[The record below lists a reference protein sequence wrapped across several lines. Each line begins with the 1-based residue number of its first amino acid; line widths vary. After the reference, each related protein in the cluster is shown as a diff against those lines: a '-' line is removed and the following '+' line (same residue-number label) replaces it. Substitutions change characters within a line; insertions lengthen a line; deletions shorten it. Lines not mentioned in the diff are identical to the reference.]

1 MAKNQKKQKKKE
13 SDKFKW
19 EVTSNRFVGIIDV
32 MGFKDL
38 VARNSH
44 EVVYEMMKK
53 VSKAM
58 EVNQS
63 VFSVDYESDGFDANI
78 IMMTYSDS
86 IMVYSRDNSDS
97 CLENFVA
104 SVSALSEDLFKAGIP
119 HKGAVAFGKMTLD
132 FENSIF
138 FGQPLIDAYL
148 LQDEF
153 KLYGIVAHASA
164 EFENDFT
171 LDQTVIEYNCPFNNG
186 FAKHITILPG
196 TFFSDPFEEKEY
208 AELIKSI
215 NSLKIN
221 TSGVLRKYIDNTIA
235 YLEYSKEVFLKKI
248 EDFEK
253 GLDKDEANDKLPF

>member
-1 MAKNQKKQKKKE
+1 MAKKKKKQE
-13 SDKFKW
+13 ADKFKW
-19 EVTSNRFVGIIDV
+19 EVTSDRFVGIIDI

-58 EVNQS
+58 EANQS
-63 VFSVDYESDGFDANI
+63 VFSVDYESDDFDVNI

-97 CLENFVA
+97 CLENFIA

-153 KLYGIVAHASA
+153 QLYGIVAHSTA
-164 EFENDFT
+164 EFENDFS
-171 LDQTVIEYNCPFNNG
+171 LDETVIEYNCPFKSG
-186 FAKHITILPG
+186 LAKHYTILPG
-196 TFFSDPFEEKEY
+196 TFFTDPFEEKEY
-208 AELIKSI
+208 DELIKAI

-221 TSGVLRKYIDNTIA
+221 TSGALRKYIDNTIT
-235 YLEYSKEVFLKKI
+235 YLDYSKEAFLKKI
-248 EDFEK
+248 DEFEEELEK
-253 GLDKDEANDKLPF
+253 DKTDDNLPF

>member
-1 MAKNQKKQKKKE
+1 MAKKQKKKE

-44 EVVYEMMKK
+44 EVVYEKMKK

-63 VFSVDYESDGFDANI
+63 VFSVDYESDNFNLNI

-97 CLENFVA
+97 CLENFIA

-148 LQDEF
+148 LQDEL
-153 KLYGIVAHASA
+153 KLYGIVVHPTA
-164 EFENDFT
+164 EFENDFA
-171 LDQTVIEYNCPFNNG
+171 LDQTVIEYSCPFKSG

-196 TFFSDPFEEKEY
+196 TFFSDPFDEREY
-208 AELIKSI
+208 AELIESI
-215 NSLKIN
+215 NNLKIN
-221 TSGVLRKYIDNTIA
+221 TSGALRMYVDHTIN
-235 YLEYSKEVFLKKI
+235 YLEYSKEVFIKKI
-248 EDFEK
+248 SDFGKKLNKNEK
-253 GLDKDEANDKLPF
+253 DDKLPF